1 MELVLVPTPGALLDP
16 LVVQETRVRN
26 HARPLRG
33 PSPTAN
39 AARNGQRGAANCRR
53 HRKEG
58 LEREDRLETFLR
70 PHKGSPVTKAASLA
84 EKSGNSWLARFKHSA
99 DLQRAVL
106 PRSISSQLID
116 NLNASMHRDRPVFEH
131 LPDGGFR
138 AGDYSGAADGGSHS
152 AGVPGAAQMAF
163 VNWLRQKVR
172 AEDWSG
178 STRRLDGLT
187 GKEGR
192 TMCSRIM
199 HHACYRPSQPIR
211 STA

>member
-1 MELVLVPTPGALLDP
+1 MVA
-16 LVVQETRVRN
+16 
-26 HARPLRG
+26 
-33 PSPTAN
+33 S
-39 AARNGQRGAANCRR
+39 
-53 HRKEG
+53 G
-58 LEREDRLETFLR
+58 LGIT
-70 PHKGSPVTKAASLA
+70 LA
-84 EKSGNSWLARFKHSA
+84 P
-99 DLQRAVL
+99 Q
-106 PRSISSQLID
+106 
-116 NLNASMHRDRPVFEH
+116 
-131 LPDGGFR
+131 
-138 AGDYSGAADGGSHS
+138 DGGSHS
-152 AGVPGAAQMAF
+152 AGVPGAAQRAF